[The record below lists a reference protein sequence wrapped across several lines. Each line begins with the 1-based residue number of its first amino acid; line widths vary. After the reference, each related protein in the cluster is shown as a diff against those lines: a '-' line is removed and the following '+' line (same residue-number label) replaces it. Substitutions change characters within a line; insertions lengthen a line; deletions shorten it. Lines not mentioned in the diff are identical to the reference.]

1 MVADNTYSRLVAW
14 LKVILP
20 LTALAI
26 LSSLFLVS
34 RGIAPESAIP
44 YSDVDV
50 AARLDEPRLTE
61 PVFTG
66 MTDDGAAVTVTA
78 ADMRPLAGQPAQG
91 TARRLTVRLEAA
103 SGTVTTLDAASAW
116 MDSATEEVVLG
127 GGVTIVTSTG
137 YRLTAPDMEGSLART
152 DLLATGGVAGDSP
165 FGPVTARA
173 MQITPDPAS
182 PGSHVLDFKG
192 DVRLVYRPDR

>member
-1 MVADNTYSRLVAW
+1 MVLDISHSRLVAW
-14 LKVILP
+14 LKVLLP
-20 LTALAI
+20 LAALAI

-34 RGIAPESAIP
+34 RGIDPESAIP

-50 AARLDEPRLTE
+50 AARLDEPRLTA

-78 ADMRPLAGQPAQG
+78 ADMRPLAGRPGRG

-103 SGTVTTLDAASAW
+103 SGTVTTLEAETAW
-116 MDSATEEVVLG
+116 MDTATEEVVLG
-127 GGVTIVTSTG
+127 GGVTVVTSTG
-137 YRLTAPDMEGSLART
+137 YRLTAPDMQGSIART

-165 FGPVTARA
+165 FGPVSARM
-173 MQITPDPAS
+173 MQITPDPTV

-192 DVRLVYRPDR
+192 DVRLIYRPDR